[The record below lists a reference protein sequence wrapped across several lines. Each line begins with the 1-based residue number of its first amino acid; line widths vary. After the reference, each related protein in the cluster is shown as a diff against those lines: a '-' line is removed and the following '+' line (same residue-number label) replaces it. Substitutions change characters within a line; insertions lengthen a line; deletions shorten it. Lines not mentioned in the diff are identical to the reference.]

1 VALEAASESIHELD
15 ARALRMMRSTDA
27 TAPCA
32 LDGQPVNTRDL
43 LGRQALSGG
52 LRSHG
57 MDEDAC
63 VGAAD
68 GIYTPSAV
76 SYAPSV
82 AKRRGF
88 AEPPRC
94 ITPAGVVG
102 RDGDRR
108 GAPVASRC
116 CISRRRDGHLARMR

>member
-1 VALEAASESIHELD
+1 MVNPSTPAIYSG
-15 ARALRMMRSTDA
+15 ARPYRAVYARM
-27 TAPCA
+27 
-32 LDGQPVNTRDL
+32 VWTRTHVSVQ
-43 LGRQALSGG
+43 RMAF
-52 LRSHG
+52 
-57 MDEDAC
+57 
-63 VGAAD
+63 
-68 GIYTPSAV
+68 YTPSAV